1 MFFYNLVLL
10 IKFYILKN
18 VLILLFIPLIFYGQN
33 NKLKAYLDCRC
44 DQNYL
49 KQQTS
54 FLEHVRDQNLADIE
68 IFILDVRNPTG
79 TRTFEIKV
87 DGNNEYQEISSST
100 FVSGY
105 ANDTSSTLRDK
116 LLNKLKLAL
125 IPFLDK
131 ASYNI
136 KVDVDSNFDDLTV
149 NDDKWKNWVFELSGS
164 YNDDKEESRK
174 TNRYE
179 LEFEIDK
186 LTPEWRIGMEIK
198 RNESNGKFFSNDKV
212 YTSNRKTTS
221 ISGRVVRSISDHFS
235 AGIFSSAYQNTYENI
250 DFNRYIAPA
259 IEYSFYP
266 YKDVLSKEITLA
278 YRIGIGKR
286 NYIEK
291 TIYGYEKQKLSSQ
304 TLSLNIRFRQKWGNI
319 SSYLNATQFLN
330 DGTKKRFSLRSDL
343 DLRVFEGLAVRFSGN
358 VNLIREQYS
367 LAAVS
372 TSIEELLLQ
381 QRQIAT
387 DYRTNF
393 SVGLSYTFGSIY
405 NSVINTRL

>member
-1 MFFYNLVLL
+1 MKKLILL
-10 IKFYILKN
+10 
-18 VLILLFIPLIFYGQN
+18 LLFIPIASFGQN

-54 FLEHVRDQNLADIE
+54 FLDHVRDQNLADIE

-79 TRTFEIKV
+79 TRSFEIKI
-87 DGNNEYQEISSST
+87 DGNNEYQEISSSVL
-100 FVSGY
+100 VSGY

-125 IPFLDK
+125 VPFLDK
-131 ASYNI
+131 ANYNLN
-136 KVDVDSNFDDLTV
+136 VDVDSNFDDLTV

-164 YNDDKEESRK
+164 YNDDKEETRK

-179 LEFEIDK
+179 LEFEVDK
-186 LTPEWRIGMEIK
+186 LTPDWRIGMEIK
-198 RNESNGKFFSNDKV
+198 RNESKGKYFSNDDV
-212 YTSNRKTTS
+212 YTSSRKTTS
-221 ISGRVVRSISDHFS
+221 FSGRVVKSVSDHFS
-235 AGIFSSAYQNTYENI
+235 AGVFLGAYQNTYENI
-250 DFNRYIAPA
+250 DLNRYIAPA

-266 YKDVLSKEITLA
+266 YRDVLSKEITLA
-278 YRIGIGKR
+278 YRIGVGKR

-358 VNLIREQYS
+358 INLIREQYS

-372 TSIEELLLQ
+372 NSIEELLLQ

-387 DYRTNF
+387 DYKTNF